1 MDKDIKLVA
10 IDLDGTLLA
19 TDKKIVEKNIEA
31 IKKIHEKGIEVVIA
45 TGRCFNGFWWIR
57 QKLGLEG
64 FDDYSICNTG
74 AFVRRNADGKAII
87 ENPMEKSDYEKI
99 SSYLGEYDLQI
110 GIFTKDVLYNNAE
123 VVNDGFRKD
132 QEIMKLPRLKFKDY
146 DDIEGKVA
154 RINFMGDEDKLD
166 RFYEENK
173 EAFKQP
179 KSADASHILV
189 EEEDKAREIYEKIQK
204 GEDFEELAKEFST
217 CPSKEK
223 GGNLGTFTKGQMV
236 KEFEDAVFGNEVGT
250 ITEPVKT
257 QFGYHIIKINE
268 KNDAKELAFDEVKDK
283 IVEQV
288 RRQKE
293 QELYNEKITELKDKY
308 EVKMNI

>member
-1 MDKDIKLVA
+1 MDKDKILAEVNGKKITGVDYNLFIDSLNPQLKQYFGGDELNKDVVNELVYQA
-10 IDLDGTLLA
+10 LLYEDAMEKGMDKEDEFLQVVEKTKESMLKTYALGKLLA
-19 TDKKIVEKNIEA
+19 T
-31 IKKIHEKGIEVVIA
+31 
-45 TGRCFNGFWWIR
+45 
-57 QKLGLEG
+57 
-64 FDDYSICNTG
+64 
-74 AFVRRNADGKAII
+74 
-87 ENPMEKSDYEKI
+87 
-99 SSYLGEYDLQI
+99 
-110 GIFTKDVLYNNAE
+110 AE
-123 VVNDGFRKD
+123 VK
-132 QEIMKLPRLKFKDY
+132 
-146 DDIEGKVA
+146 
-154 RINFMGDEDKLD
+154 DEDVKK
-166 RFYEENK
+166 FYKENK
-173 EAFKQP
+173 DAFKQP
-179 KSADASHILV
+179 ESADASHILV
-189 EEEDKAREIYEKIQK
+189 EEEDKAKEIYEKIQK

-236 KEFEDAVFGNEVGT
+236 KEFEDAVFENEVGT